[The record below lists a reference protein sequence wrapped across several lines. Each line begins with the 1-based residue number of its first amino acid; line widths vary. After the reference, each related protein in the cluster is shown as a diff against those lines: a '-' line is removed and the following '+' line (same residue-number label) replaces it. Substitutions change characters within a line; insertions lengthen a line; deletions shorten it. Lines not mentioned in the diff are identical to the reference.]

1 MRKSFKAAI
10 VGAVALAALPI
21 VAVAGNYTQFLMN
34 DGTYTWTMQSVSGQ
48 LAFSQNT
55 NGVNGGSYTAGATV
69 LTLDPVNGPILPA
82 TTTVAALPTCNAAIK
97 GALRTVS
104 DATTPT
110 YNGTLTGSGAVVVPV
125 FCNGSAWLSH

>member
-1 MRKSFKAAI
+1 MRKFSKSIIVAA
-10 VGAVALAALPI
+10 ALLVALPI
-21 VAVAGNYTQFLMN
+21 LAVAGNYTVALLN
-34 DGTYTWTMQSVSGQ
+34 DGTVTWTMQSASSQ
-48 LAFSQNT
+48 LQFSSTT
-55 NGVNGGSYTAGATV
+55 NGVNGGSYTQGAVV

-82 TTTVAALPTCNAAIK
+82 VTTVAALPTCNAAIK